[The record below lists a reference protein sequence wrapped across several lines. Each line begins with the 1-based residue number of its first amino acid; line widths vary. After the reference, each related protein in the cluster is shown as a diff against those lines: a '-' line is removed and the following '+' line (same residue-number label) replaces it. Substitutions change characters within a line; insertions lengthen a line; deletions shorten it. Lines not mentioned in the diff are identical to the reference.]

1 MAKQFTKK
9 ERSLAEQSK
18 DILQTQGLTVP
29 YDIEQESYVI
39 GTIIAEPNELLN
51 IIDIITEYDFYS
63 EKNQTLFRSII
74 NLNSKGKQCDVL
86 SLVRELRSTGEIELV
101 GGAKEIANYTAKYW
115 AFKNIREIALYIV
128 ELSKKRQLITLGTK
142 ITHKSYDNASD
153 IFELID
159 EAQKGIVELLTFK
172 FSKETDFITIATKAY
187 KDISERKTNELPG
200 IPSKFR
206 QLNQLTGGYRK
217 GNLYTVA
224 GRPGMG
230 KSLFLVNEAYHQA
243 VLGFKTI
250 IFSLEMPSSEVTTR
264 IFALGTQ
271 IESYKFDK
279 NILSNDERLVV
290 EKFIHN
296 NYHQNIFIDDSGG
309 IDLMYIT
316 TQIKRIKNKNEN
328 IDKSKKGVDIVYID
342 YLQLIKLDRDNRN
355 EGLGQ
360 ITRSLKSLAKALD
373 ICIVIFSQLNRQ
385 VENRAGDRRPQL
397 SDLKESGSIEED
409 SDVVFFLYRP
419 EYYNISE
426 TDTGESTKGLIE
438 VITSKNRQG
447 GKESSFMRFLPTIST
462 IVESRE
468 ILDNNSMQNNSNI
481 DSFENEVPQKLDS
494 VNF

>member
-1 MAKQFTKK
+1 M
-9 ERSLAEQSK
+9 
-18 DILQTQGLTVP
+18 
-29 YDIEQESYVI
+29 
-39 GTIIAEPNELLN
+39 
-51 IIDIITEYDFYS
+51 
-63 EKNQTLFRSII
+63 
-74 NLNSKGKQCDVL
+74 
-86 SLVRELRSTGEIELV
+86 
-101 GGAKEIANYTAKYW
+101 
-115 AFKNIREIALYIV
+115 
-128 ELSKKRQLITLGTK
+128 
-142 ITHKSYDNASD
+142 
-153 IFELID
+153 
-159 EAQKGIVELLTFK
+159 TFK
-172 FSKETDFITIATKAY
+172 FSKETDFIAIATKSY
-187 KDISERKTNELPG
+187 KDISERKENELPG

-243 VLGFKTI
+243 SVGFKTV
-250 IFSLEMPSSEVTTR
+250 IFSLEMPASEVTTR
-264 IFALGTQ
+264 IFSLGTQ

-279 NILSNDERLVV
+279 NILTNDERLVI

-296 NYHQNIFIDDSGG
+296 NFHNNIFIDDSGG

-316 TQIKRIKNKNEN
+316 SQIKRIKNKNEN

-409 SDVVFFLYRP
+409 SDVVLFLYRP
-419 EYYNISE
+419 EYYNITE
-426 TDTGESTKGLIE
+426 TETGESTKGLIE

-447 GKESSFMRFLPTIST
+447 GKDSSFMRFLPTIST

-468 ILDNNSMQNNSNI
+468 NLDNNSMQNNSNI
-481 DSFENEVPQKLDS
+481 ESFESEVPKS
-494 VNF
+494 INSENVNF